1 LVNLDGFGLA
11 KHAIPAEAGR
21 QCGLGRTPFDFL
33 EERDR
38 MRHFVIAGILVIVI
52 ALLTYFGLNAAG
64 LMPVEASAQ
73 AAPIDWMWNLELI
86 AMSFLFALIVVP
98 LLYSLV
104 VFRRRKGDTTDAEHM
119 EGNTKLEIAWTIVP
133 LFVVIAYAY
142 LGAVNLADIR
152 RVDPDAMIVKV
163 KGIQWSW
170 SFEYPAVNGISVV
183 SDELHM
189 PKGKQVL
196 LRMTSQDVIHSFWVP
211 EFRVK
216 QDLVPGR
223 ITELRITPIL
233 EGHYK
238 VRCAELCG
246 TSHAYM
252 EKPVVVSSQ
261 ADFETWMAEQLKV
274 AEQAAATPEG
284 HGQLLVSANGCA
296 ACHSINGA
304 AGIGPTWFGLAGS
317 DVKLTDGTVVT
328 ADDAYLHESIK
339 APQAKIVAG
348 YETQLMPNFGL
359 SDEDIAD
366 IVAYIK
372 TLR

>member
-1 LVNLDGFGLA
+1 M
-11 KHAIPAEAGR
+11 R
-21 QCGLGRTPFDFL
+21 
-33 EERDR
+33 
-38 MRHFVIAGILVIVI
+38 RHFVIVGILVFVVA
-52 ALLTYFGLNAAG
+52 ALIYFGLDSAG

-73 AAPIDWMWNLELI
+73 ATDIDWMWNLELI

-98 LLYSLV
+98 LVYSLV

-119 EGNTKLEIAWTIVP
+119 EGNTQLEIAWTIIP
-133 LFVVIAYAY
+133 LFVVMAYAY
-142 LGAVNLADIR
+142 LGAVNLADTR
-152 RVDPDAMIVKV
+152 RADPNATIVKV

-170 SFEYPAVNGISVV
+170 SFEYPAVNGISVI
-183 SDELHM
+183 SDELHLV
-189 PKGKQVL
+189 KGKQVL
-196 LRMTSQDVIHSFWVP
+196 LMMTSQDVIHSFWVP

-223 ITELRITPIL
+223 ITELRITPIRD
-233 EGHYK
+233 GNYK

-261 ADFETWMAEQLKV
+261 ADFDAWMSEQLKI

-284 HGQLLVSANGCA
+284 HGQLLVVANGCS

-304 AGIGPTWFGLAGS
+304 PGIGPTWYGLYNS
-317 DVKLTDGTVVT
+317 QVKLTDGSVVT
-328 ADDAYLHESIK
+328 ADDAYLNESIK

-348 YETQLMPNFGL
+348 FENQLMPNFGFA
-359 SDEDIAD
+359 DKDIAD